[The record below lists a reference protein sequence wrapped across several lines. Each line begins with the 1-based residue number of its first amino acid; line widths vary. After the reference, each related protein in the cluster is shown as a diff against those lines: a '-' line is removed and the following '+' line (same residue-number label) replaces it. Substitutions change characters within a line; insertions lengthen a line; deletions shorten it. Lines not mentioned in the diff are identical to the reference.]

1 MTRKGLPLLLAFLLL
16 GAACAMPAT
25 PESPVAAEPMSALLA
40 VEGGQ
45 IYYET
50 LGSGPAVVLIHGGFG
65 DRRMWDEQFRA
76 LAASYRV
83 VRYDHRGFGRSPAP
97 QAAYSPVAD
106 LNLLLAHLGIDRAS
120 LIGNSLGG
128 TLALDYALK
137 HPERVAKLVVVASGA
152 GGYPVPPE
160 DIERVRAIFRAA
172 EEQGLPTALE
182 LWLNHPMLSATHS
195 YPAAR
200 ERIRQMV
207 TDNGAVFHLRHW
219 PSEPMQPPAFER
231 LREIRQPTLVIV
243 GDHDTPLVRQMGAA
257 TAAGIQGARLVT
269 MENADHLPQMEKPEE
284 FNRLAQDFLS
294 SP

>member
-1 MTRKGLPLLLAFLLL
+1 MRKKLLLYLAFPLL
-16 GAACAMPAT
+16 GAACALPDAPSVVTEPA
-25 PESPVAAEPMSALLA
+25 SGMLA

-50 LGSGPAVVLIHGGFG
+50 LGSGPAVMLIHGGFG

-83 VRYDHRGFGRSPAP
+83 VRYDHRGFGRSSAP

-106 LNLLLAHLGIDRAS
+106 LNLLLSHLGIERAS

-137 HPERVAKLVVVASGA
+137 HPERVAKIIVVASGA
-152 GGYPVPPE
+152 SGYPVSE
-160 DIERVRAIFRAA
+160 EEIESVRSIFRTA
-172 EEQGLPTALE
+172 EERGAQTALE

-195 YPAAR
+195 YPPAR
-200 ERIRQMV
+200 ERIRHMV
-207 TDNGAVFHLRHW
+207 TDNSAIFRMQHW
-219 PSEPMQPPAFER
+219 PSEPMQPPAYER
-231 LREIRQPTLVIV
+231 LSEIRQPTLVIV

-257 TAAGIQGARLVT
+257 TAARIQGARLVT

-284 FNRLAQDFLS
+284 FNRLIREFLS